1 MNKFL
6 VMIQIFH
13 DIYIANSLQR
23 NAIYKSSVSNHH
35 PIIRLRVIK
44 VAT

>member
-1 MNKFL
+1 MNKIL

-13 DIYIANSLQR
+13 DYFDANSLQR
-23 NAIYKSSVSNHH
+23 NAIYKSSVSNRHL
-35 PIIRLRVIK
+35 IIRLRVIK